1 MLTAP
6 QSLTVEGISDT
17 TVTLLWSSPDPPN
30 GIITQYTVEYRRTV
44 DTLFTI
50 FNLSNTTLIYMVTGL
65 AVDTEY
71 QFRLTAAIVV
81 GNGPFSEVVQQT
93 CKL

>member
-1 MLTAP
+1 MPTAP

-17 TVTLLWSSPDPPN
+17 TVTLLWSSPDLPI
-30 GIITQYTVEYRRTV
+30 GIITQYTMEYRRTV

-50 FNLSNTTLIYMVTGL
+50 VNLSNTTLIYMVTGL
-65 AVDTEY
+65 AVDTEN
-71 QFRLTAAIVV
+71 QFRLTAATVV
-81 GNGPFSEVVQQT
+81 GNGLFSEVVQQT